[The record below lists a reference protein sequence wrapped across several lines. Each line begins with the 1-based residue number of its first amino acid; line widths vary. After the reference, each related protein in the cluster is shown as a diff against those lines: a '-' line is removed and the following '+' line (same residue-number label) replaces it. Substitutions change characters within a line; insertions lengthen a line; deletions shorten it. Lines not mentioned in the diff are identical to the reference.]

1 MDFEFDD
8 AEFVEALNNADL
20 DIAENEEQLILIS
33 PKLSETLNQGKQKV
47 VLCVA
52 VLSIR
57 LGIVMYIYSTS

>member
-47 VLCVA
+47 VLYVA
-52 VLSIR
+52 VL
-57 LGIVMYIYSTS
+57 